1 MPIYEYYCQS
11 CEKTHEIIQKMNDPV
26 LTQCT
31 ACNGKLE
38 KLISSTSFQL
48 KGEGWYVTDFKD
60 PKKSEKKEATTDD
73 KSTSDT
79 PSTSTENKSTSTT
92 DNKPSSKSDKSE

>member
-11 CEKTHEIIQKMNDPV
+11 CERTHEVIQRMNEPV

-31 ACNGKLE
+31 ECHGKLE

-60 PKKSEKKEATTDD
+60 PKKSEKKETTADD
-73 KSTSDT
+73 KSASDT
-79 PSTSTENKSTSTT
+79 QSTSTENKSASTT
-92 DNKPSSKSDKSE
+92 ENKPNPTNDNSE